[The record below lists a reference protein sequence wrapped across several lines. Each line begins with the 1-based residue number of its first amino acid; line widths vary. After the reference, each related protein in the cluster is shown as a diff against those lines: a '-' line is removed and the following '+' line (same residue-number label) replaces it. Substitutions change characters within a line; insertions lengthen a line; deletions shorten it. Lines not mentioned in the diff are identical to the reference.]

1 MTRVAPSTNAML
13 ADGFDHD
20 VAPGPLLKFAIA
32 ASAVATGVVVVSATL
47 TSGKGHW
54 GAALVSLPFLVA
66 AVVLA
71 RVAYR
76 QLIVVTTTALAFMLL
91 AIATGGLVAWADD
104 ASWSMVLHVAAAG
117 ASLAASLV
125 ALVVGSRGNPV
136 PFGPWRDYITLTKP
150 RIMSLLLITGAA
162 GMFVG
167 AEGWPNGWDFLWMM
181 VGLALAC
188 GGSSALNH
196 VMDADIDKLMG
207 ERTAARPVAAGRV
220 AAPRAFEFGVVLM
233 ALSFALLATTVNV
246 LTATLALVGG
256 LFYVVV
262 YTGYL
267 KRSTDQNI
275 VIGGAAGAVPP
286 LVGFAAATGTLTL
299 PALWLFL
306 IVFLWTPPHFWA
318 LALMIKEHYAAAN
331 VPMLP
336 GTKGDR
342 ETTRQIVLYS
352 LVLVVF
358 TVAVG
363 YWFGPVYTIV
373 AALLGAYFLI
383 LALQLRR
390 DTSRRRAV
398 VLFHYSLAYLAV
410 LFLAAAVD
418 PLLT

>member
-76 QLIVVTTTALAFMLL
+76 ELIVVTTTALAFMLL

>member
-1 MTRVAPSTNAML
+1 MRIEARTA
-13 ADGFDHD
+13 GI
-20 VAPGPLLKFAIA
+20 APGPFLRGTIVTAAIA
-32 ASAVATGVVVVSATL
+32 TAIVVASATID
-47 TSGKGHW
+47 SGRGHW
-54 GAALVSLPFLVA
+54 AAALVALPLLVA
-66 AVVLA
+66 AVIIA
-71 RVAYR
+71 WIAYPR
-76 QLIVVTTTALAFMLL
+76 LIAATATALGLMLA
-91 AIATGGLVAWADD
+91 AIASGGLIALVDEATWTVA
-104 ASWSMVLHVAAAG
+104 LHVAAAG

-125 ALVVGSRGNPV
+125 ALVLSFRGESV
-136 PFGPWRDYITLTKP
+136 PLGPWRDYVTLTKP

-167 AEGWPNGWDFLWMM
+167 AEGWPGGWLLLTTMA
-181 VGLALAC
+181 GLALAC

-207 ERTAARPVAAGRV
+207 ERTAARPVASGRV
-220 AAPRAFEFGVVLM
+220 AAPRALEFGVVLM

-246 LTATLALVGG
+246 LTAALALIGG

-286 LVGFAAATGTLTL
+286 LVGFAAASGNLTL

-318 LALMIKEHYAAAN
+318 LALMIKEHYAAAS

-342 ETTRQIVLYS
+342 ETTRQILLYS
-352 LVLVVF
+352 IVMVAF

-363 YWFGPVYTIV
+363 WWLGPVYT
-373 AALLGAYFLI
+373 AAAVLLGAYFLL
-383 LALQLRR
+383 LAWQLRR
-390 DTSRRRAV
+390 DTSRRRAFM
-398 VLFHYSLAYLAV
+398 LFHYSLAYLAL
-410 LFLAAAVD
+410 LFVAAAVD
-418 PLLT
+418 PLLV